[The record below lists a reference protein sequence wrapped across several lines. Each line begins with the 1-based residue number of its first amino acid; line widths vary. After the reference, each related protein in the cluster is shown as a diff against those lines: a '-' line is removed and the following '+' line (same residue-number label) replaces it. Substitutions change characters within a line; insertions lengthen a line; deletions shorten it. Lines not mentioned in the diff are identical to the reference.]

1 MLYSVLLCISSGQI
15 GRTVAL
21 VKEATLCVHNSKAVV
36 FFPTLIALLQLLLI
50 SFTTLTL
57 VGMYTDPAASYASQ
71 LTAVKQT
78 YASALE
84 DASSTAG
91 GLGAN
96 VSRPVDSFFEAL
108 QDVDADRVLW
118 YESLYLG
125 FGFVWTYFF
134 FAAIGTTTIS
144 GCVVYYFF
152 MDEDTAGH
160 RNAQFADNQT
170 NWVVS
175 TMFYYVLRYN
185 LGSMA
190 FGSLI
195 LAVVE
200 VLVWFLEVIDE
211 QTKADQQ
218 SNPVMRLVLKC
229 CKCCL
234 FCFERCIKFVSSYAY
249 IFVFMQNTGFCMA
262 CYRTWRMLSEFP
274 LQLGINRVV
283 QRVLFVM
290 QSITIPLVCT
300 GWAYWTF
307 ISSEGTAL
315 KLLSADTLIGAM
327 VPQG

>member
-1 MLYSVLLCISSGQI
+1 M
-15 GRTVAL
+15 
-21 VKEATLCVHNSKAVV
+21 
-36 FFPTLIALLQLLLI
+36 
-50 SFTTLTL
+50 
-57 VGMYTDPAASYASQ
+57 
-71 LTAVKQT
+71 
-78 YASALE
+78 
-84 DASSTAG
+84 DA
-91 GLGAN
+91 
-96 VSRPVDSFFEAL
+96 FFEAL

-175 TMFYYVLRYN
+175 AMFYYVLRYN

-262 CYRTWRMLSEFP
+262 CYRTWRMLSEYP

-290 QSITIPLVCT
+290 QVSPLHLPYTSPTPPLHLPYTSPTPPLHLPYISPTSPLHLPYTSPIP
-300 GWAYWTF
+300 
-307 ISSEGTAL
+307 GT
-315 KLLSADTLIGAM
+315 
-327 VPQG
+327 